1 MKQRILTLCGALGL
15 SQSKFGVSIGKSSG
29 YVSNLPGDISSDVL
43 KSIINTYPQVSLY
56 WLLTGEGEPLAVNN
70 AQNSRK
76 EDLDLV
82 ANLEYEIIQYIDEMK
97 KRVCLENDSRIRITA
112 LKEEVTSLNR
122 EIGRLQKELENER
135 ELTDSLKKQL
145 ADCLKPADDNSS
157 VPAD

>member
-1 MKQRILTLCGALGL
+1 MKQRILALCSALGL
-15 SQSKFGVSIGKSSG
+15 SQSKFSVSIGKSSG
-29 YVSNLPGDISSDVL
+29 YVGNLPGDISSDVL

-97 KRVCLENDSRIRITA
+97 KRVFLENDSRIRITA

-145 ADCLKPADDNSS
+145 ADCLKPADDNSP
-157 VPAD
+157 VPAE